1 MSTTRTRPRPAGIPE
16 SWPTAITS
24 TADLLTLINN
34 LVGMGRTW
42 HFDDNPADVINAHGA
57 CPFDARECA
66 HLSALMRDCDALGG
80 VWKMMEDEPGQ
91 ACHKALGLLQP
102 END

>member
-16 SWPTAITS
+16 HWPAAITP
-24 TADLLTLINN
+24 TADLPTLINN

-42 HFDDNPADVINAHGA
+42 HFDDNPADVINAHGT

-80 VWKMMEDEPGQ
+80 VWKMMEDEPSQ